1 MPVTFLDLIRAHAPQ
16 HIVARGIRY
25 YAEGRVRDLRVD
37 GEVTRARV
45 LGSRTY
51 ETRVEMNGT
60 AIRSSCSCDSFESFD
75 TCKHVV
81 AVLVAIE
88 RRRVRGEAL
97 TSWRDL
103 ASPLPQPIM
112 REEREVRYRVKLSKG
127 ANALVVVEA
136 LTPRKNGERV
146 VAMRDVPGL
155 RPSDRAL
162 VDVISSGVGWW
173 DAHATRVEHHRAAL
187 VLPLLAQTGRATV
200 TVDEDE
206 ETPLEWDAGPPWQ
219 LGLVCE
225 SKDGGLEARG
235 ELVRGQERV
244 ALHAPRVV
252 LGMGLVLLG
261 KSLAR
266 VEMPSF
272 AWARALREKSLR
284 VAKADVE
291 DFAEFA
297 ANAPVPIAMPAEL
310 RYTRVTAKPA
320 LVVRVASAARGVS
333 ADLAFEYEG
342 KRISDD
348 GPVIDRASKR
358 VWVRNPAAEKA
369 WLESVRAAGFK
380 VKGFE
385 VAITVAKLP
394 RAVRDLVQ
402 LGARVEGERG
412 ALFRV
417 ATRFSSRVS
426 SGIDW
431 LDLEAAAHF
440 DGEAV
445 ALPALLAAVRRGDQF
460 VTLGDGSLG
469 MLPEEW
475 LARIGLYGELGVAN
489 GDAIRFTRSQAAI
502 VHALLED
509 LPEVTADA
517 AVEKLRDAMRV
528 RPTEKSPPKAFV
540 GELRGY
546 QREGLG
552 WIAWLEKA
560 RLGGC
565 LADDMG
571 LGKTVQVLAHL
582 AGRRTGKPTLVVAPR
597 SVVFNWKN
605 EAARFAPKLRV
616 LEHVGTER
624 DVRAIAKADLVITT
638 YGTLRRDIEELAKV
652 TFDYAILDEAQAIKN
667 RLSISAKAAR
677 LLRADNRLALT
688 GTPIENHLHELGS
701 LFSFVE
707 PGLLDGPALERLD
720 DKGAS
725 RDALARVLRPFVLR
739 RTKAQV
745 APELPERVEQTRFVD
760 LDQKARAQYTQ
771 LRDHYRK
778 RILGTSSPTGGN
790 DVRMTILEAILR
802 LRQAACHPGLID
814 HAARGETSA
823 KLDALVADL
832 EEVTSS
838 GHKALVFSQFTSM
851 LSIVRDRLDAANMP
865 YEYLDGQ
872 TRDRQE
878 RIERFQDDGGPKVF
892 LISLKAGGVGLNLTA
907 AEYVF
912 LLDPWWNPA
921 VEAQAIDRAHRI
933 GQTRTVMAY
942 RIIARDTI
950 EERVLTLQDQKRALF
965 DSLFGEGAASVGAL
979 TTEDLDLLLS

>member
-1 MPVTFLDLIRAHAPQ
+1 MTFLDLIRMHAPQ
-16 HIVARGIRY
+16 PTLARGIRY
-25 YAEGRVRDLRVD
+25 YAEGRVRDLRID
-37 GEVTRARV
+37 GEVASARV
-45 LGSRTY
+45 LGSQLYT
-51 ETRVEMNGT
+51 TRVEMNGQT
-60 AIRSSCSCDSFESFD
+60 IRSSCSCGAFDSFEV
-75 TCKHVV
+75 CKHVV
-81 AVLVAIE
+81 ALLVAID
-88 RRRVRGEAL
+88 RRRARGEV

-103 ASPLPQPIM
+103 AAPVPEPM
-112 REEREVRYRVKLSKG
+112 REEREIAYRVRLSKG
-127 ANALVVVEA
+127 AHAVIIVEA
-136 LTPRKNGERV
+136 LTPRPKGGERV
-146 VAMRDVPGL
+146 VAMRDVPAM

-162 VDVISSGVGWW
+162 VDLVSTGKGWW
-173 DAHATRVEHHRAAL
+173 DAHGTRVEHHRAAL
-187 VLPLLAQTGRATV
+187 VLPLLAQTGRARV
-200 TVDEDE
+200 TVDDDE
-206 ETPLEWDAGPPWQ
+206 ETPLEWDAGPPWK

-225 SKDGGLEARG
+225 SKDAGLEARG
-235 ELVRGQERV
+235 ELVRGGERV
-244 ALHAPRVV
+244 AFDAPRVV
-252 LGMGLVLLG
+252 LGMGLVVLG
-261 KSLAR
+261 SMLAR

-272 AWARALREKSLR
+272 AWARALREKALR

-297 ANAPVPIAMPAEL
+297 ASAPVPIVVPEAL
-310 RYTRVTAKPA
+310 RYTRVAVKPA
-320 LVVRVASAARGVS
+320 LVVRVASSGPRSVS
-333 ADLAFEYEG
+333 AKATFEYDG
-342 KRISDD
+342 KRISED
-348 GPVIDRASKR
+348 GPVVDRATKR
-358 VWVRNPAAEKA
+358 VWSRDEEAEKA
-369 WLESVRAAGFK
+369 WLDAMREAGFK
-380 VKGFE
+380 LAGLE
-385 VAITVAKLP
+385 IAISTAKLP
-394 RAVRDLVQ
+394 RAVRDLMK

-412 ALFRV
+412 DLFRV

-440 DGEAV
+440 DGQAV

-475 LARIGLYGELGVAN
+475 LARIGLYGELGNAN
-489 GDAIRFTRSQAAI
+489 GDAIRFSRSQVAI
-502 VHALLED
+502 VNALLD
-509 LPEVTADA
+509 DMPEVTADK
-517 AVEKLRDAMRV
+517 AVEKLREAVRV
-528 RPTEKSPPKAFV
+528 RPAEKAPPKAFV

-552 WIAWLEKA
+552 WIAWLEAAK
-560 RLGGC
+560 LGGC

-582 AGRRTGKPTLVVAPR
+582 AGRRTKKPTLVVAPR
-597 SVVFNWKN
+597 SVVFNWRN

-616 LEHVGTER
+616 IEHVGTER
-624 DVRAIAKADLVITT
+624 SIAAIAKADLVITT
-638 YGTLRRDIEELAKV
+638 YGTLRRDIEALAKV
-652 TFDYAILDEAQAIKN
+652 SFDYAILDEAQAIKN
-667 RLSISAKAAR
+667 RMSISAKAAR
-677 LLRADNRLALT
+677 LLRADHRLALT
-688 GTPIENHLHELGS
+688 GTPVENHIYELGS

-707 PGLLDGPALERLD
+707 PGLLDGRALERLD

-745 APELPERVEQTRFVD
+745 APELPDRVEQTRFVD
-760 LDQKARAQYTQ
+760 LDEKARAQYTQ

-778 RILGTSSPTGGN
+778 RLLGKGS
-790 DVRMTILEAILR
+790 DDQMTILEAILR

-814 HAARGETSA
+814 HSARGETSA

-838 GHKALVFSQFTSM
+838 GHKALVFSQFTSL
-851 LSIVRDRLDAANMP
+851 LSIVRDRLDAANMS

-872 TRDRQE
+872 TRDRRE
-878 RIERFQDDGGPKVF
+878 RVERFQDDNGPKVF

-965 DSLFGEGAASVGAL
+965 DNLFGDGATSIGAL
-979 TTEDLDLLLS
+979 TPEDLDLLLS

>member
-1 MPVTFLDLIRAHAPQ
+1 MAVTLLEIIRMHAPQ
-16 HIVARGIRY
+16 AAIARGVRY
-25 YAEGRVRDLRVD
+25 YAEGRVRDLHLEGD
-37 GEVTRARV
+37 GASARV
-45 LGSRTY
+45 SGSRLYT
-51 ETRVEMNGT
+51 TRVTLVDNGG
-60 AIRSSCSCDSFESFD
+60 IRSSCTCGAFDSWEI
-75 TCKHVV
+75 CKHVV
-81 AVLVAIE
+81 AVLVAMD
-88 RRRVRGEAL
+88 RRRARAESVA
-97 TSWRDL
+97 SWRDL
-103 ASPLPQPIM
+103 AIPAPVM
-112 REEREVRYRVKLSKG
+112 ARAERHVRYRVRLTRG
-127 ANALVVVEA
+127 PRAHVVVEA
-136 LTPRKNGERV
+136 LTPRAKGGDKLVALREV
-146 VAMRDVPGL
+146 VML
-155 RPSDRAL
+155 RPSDRPL
-162 VDVISSGVGWW
+162 VDMISGSGWW
-173 DAHATRVEHHRAAL
+173 EGHGVSVDPARAL
-187 VLPLLAQTGRATV
+187 FVLPLLAQTGRATV

-206 ETPLEWDAGPPWQ
+206 ETPLEWDARPPWK

-235 ELVRGQERV
+235 ELVRGDERI
-244 ALHAPRVV
+244 ALDAPRVV
-252 LGMGLVLLG
+252 LGTGLVLLG
-261 KSLAR
+261 SSLSR

-272 AWARALREKSLR
+272 AWARALREKALH
-284 VAKADVE
+284 VAKTDVE

-297 ANAPVPIAMPAEL
+297 ANAPVPITMPAEL
-310 RYTRVTAKPA
+310 RYTRVAVKPV
-320 LVVRVASAARGVS
+320 LVVRVASAGRGVS
-333 ADLAFEYEG
+333 ADIAFEYDG
-342 KRISDD
+342 KRITEDG

-358 VWVRNPAAEKA
+358 VWVRNSQAEKA
-369 WLESVRAAGFK
+369 WIDAMRLAGFK
-380 VKGFE
+380 VKGFNI
-385 VAITVAKLP
+385 AITTFKLP
-394 RAVRDLVQ
+394 RAVRDLMR

-412 ALFRV
+412 AIFRL

-440 DGEAV
+440 EGQSV
-445 ALPALLAAVRRGDQF
+445 ALPALLAAVRRGDEF
-460 VTLGDGSLG
+460 VTLGDGTLG

-475 LARIGLYGELGVAN
+475 LARIGLYGELGDVN

-509 LPEVTADA
+509 LPEVTADE
-517 AVEKLRDAMRV
+517 AVEKLREAMRV
-528 RPTEKSPPKAFV
+528 RPSEKSPPKAFV
-540 GELRGY
+540 GELRPY

-552 WIAWLEKA
+552 WIAWLEDAK
-560 RLGGC
+560 LGGC

-582 AGRRTGKPTLVVAPR
+582 AGRRTKRPSLVVAPR

-616 LEHVGTER
+616 VEHVGTER
-624 DVRAIAKADLVITT
+624 DVSSLEDADLVITT
-638 YGTLRRDIEELAKV
+638 YGTLRRDIEALSKI

-667 RLSISAKAAR
+667 SKSISANAAR
-677 LLRADNRLALT
+677 LLRADHRLALT
-688 GTPIENHLHELGS
+688 GTPIENHLYELAS

-707 PGLLDGPALERLD
+707 PGLLDGPALARLD

-745 APELPERVEQTRFVD
+745 APELPDRVEQTRFVD
-760 LDQKARAQYTQ
+760 LDAKARAQYTQ

-778 RILGTSSPTGGN
+778 RILDTKGGEQP
-790 DVRMTILEAILR
+790 MAILEAILR

-814 HAARGETSA
+814 HSARGETSA

-838 GHKALVFSQFTSM
+838 GHKALVFSQFTSL
-851 LSIVRDRLDAANMP
+851 LSIVRERLDAANMR

-872 TRDRQE
+872 THDRRE
-878 RIERFQDDGGPKVF
+878 RVERFQDDGGPKIF

-942 RIIARDTI
+942 RIIARNTI

-979 TTEDLDLLLS
+979 THEDLDLLLS

>member
-1 MPVTFLDLIRAHAPQ
+1 M
-16 HIVARGIRY
+16 
-25 YAEGRVRDLRVD
+25 
-37 GEVTRARV
+37 
-45 LGSRTY
+45 Y
-51 ETRVEMNGT
+51 ETRVEMNGRS
-60 AIRSSCSCDSFESFD
+60 IRSSCSCDAFESFEM
-75 TCKHVV
+75 CKHVV
-81 AVLVAIE
+81 AVLVAID
-88 RRRVRGEAL
+88 RRRARGEAV

-103 ASPLPQPIM
+103 ATPMPMPM
-112 REEREVRYRVKLSKG
+112 VRPEREVKYRVRLSKG
-127 ANALVVVEA
+127 TNALILIEA
-136 LTPRKNGERV
+136 LTPRAKGGDRV
-146 VAMRDVPGL
+146 VAMREVPSL
-155 RPSDRAL
+155 KPSDRAL
-162 VDVISSGVGWW
+162 VDMISNGVGWW

-187 VLPLLAQTGRATV
+187 ALPLLAQTGRATV
-200 TVDEDE
+200 TVDEDA
-206 ETPLEWDAGPPWQ
+206 ETPLEWDAGPSWK

-235 ELVRGQERV
+235 ELVRGEERI
-244 ALHAPRVV
+244 ALDKPRVV
-252 LGMGLVLLG
+252 LGMGLVVLG
-261 KSLAR
+261 SSLAR

-297 ANAPVPIAMPAEL
+297 ATAPVPITVPEAL
-310 RYTRVTAKPA
+310 RYTRIVAKPS
-320 LVVRVASAARGVS
+320 LVVRIASAGPRSVNAGIS
-333 ADLAFEYEG
+333 FEYEG

-348 GPVIDRASKR
+348 DGPVVDRASKR
-358 VWVRNPAAEKA
+358 AWARDAAAEKA
-369 WLESVRAAGFK
+369 WLDAMRTAGFK
-380 VKGFE
+380 LTGRE
-385 VAITVAKLP
+385 IAISAAKLP
-394 RAVRDLVQ
+394 RAVRDLMK

-412 ALFRV
+412 DLFRV

-431 LDLEAAAHF
+431 LDLEAAADF
-440 DGEAV
+440 GGQSV
-445 ALPALLAAVRRGDQF
+445 ALPALLAAARRGDQF

-475 LARIGLYGELGVAN
+475 LARIGLYGELGDVK

-509 LPEVTADA
+509 LPEVQADE
-517 AVEKLRDAMRV
+517 AVEKLRAAIRV
-528 RPTEKSPPKAFV
+528 RPAEKAPPKAFV

-552 WIAWLEKA
+552 WIAWLEA
-560 RLGGC
+560 ASLGGC

-582 AGRRTGKPTLVVAPR
+582 AGRRTKKPTLVVAPR

-616 LEHVGTER
+616 LEHVGSDRNVANIE
-624 DVRAIAKADLVITT
+624 KADLVITT
-638 YGTLRRDIEELAKV
+638 YGTLRRDIEALSKV
-652 TFDYAILDEAQAIKN
+652 TFDYAILDEAQFIKN
-667 RLSISAKAAR
+667 GMSISAKAAR
-677 LLRADNRLALT
+677 LLRADHRLALT

-701 LFSFVE
+701 LFAFVE
-707 PGLLDGPALERLD
+707 PGLLGARALDRLD
-720 DKGAS
+720 DQGAS
-725 RDALARVLRPFVLR
+725 RNLLARVLRPFVLR

-760 LDQKARAQYTQ
+760 LDEKARAQYTQ

-778 RILGTSSPTGGN
+778 RLLREGETTQ
-790 DVRMTILEAILR
+790 MAILEAILR

-814 HAARGETSA
+814 HSARGETSA

-851 LSIVRDRLDAANMP
+851 LSIVRDRLDAAQMP

-872 TRDRQE
+872 TNNRGE
-878 RIERFQDDGGPKVF
+878 RIERFQSEDGPKVF

-965 DSLFGEGAASVGAL
+965 ESLFGEGSTSVGAL
-979 TTEDLDLLLS
+979 TPEDLDLLLS

>member
-1 MPVTFLDLIRAHAPQ
+1 MTVTFLDLLRMHAPQ
-16 HIVARGIRY
+16 PVLARGVRT
-25 YAEGRVRDLRVD
+25 YAEGRVRDLHVEGD
-37 GEVTRARV
+37 VARARV
-45 LGSRTY
+45 VGSQTY
-51 ETRVEMNGT
+51 ETRVEMNGL
-60 AIRSSCSCDSFESFD
+60 AIRSSCSCDGFES
-75 TCKHVV
+75 TCEHVV
-81 AVLVAIE
+81 AVLVAID
-88 RRRVRGEAL
+88 RRRARGEAL

-103 ASPLPQPIM
+103 AAPLPQPMM
-112 REEREVRYRVKLSKG
+112 RAEREVRYRVRLSKG
-127 ANALVVVEA
+127 ANALIIVEA
-136 LTPRKNGERV
+136 LATRASGVERV
-146 VAMRDVPGL
+146 VPMRDVPRM

-162 VDVISSGVGWW
+162 VDMISSGVGWW

-206 ETPLEWDAGPPWQ
+206 ETPLDWDAGPPWK

-225 SKDGGLEARG
+225 SKDAGLEARG
-235 ELVRGQERV
+235 ELVRGDQRV
-244 ALHAPRVV
+244 ALDAPRVV

-261 KSLAR
+261 SELAR

-272 AWARALREKSLR
+272 AWARALREKALR

-297 ANAPVPIAMPAEL
+297 ANAPVPIVMPKEL
-310 RYTRVTAKPA
+310 RYTRVAVKPV
-320 LVVRVASAARGVS
+320 LVVRVASNGRGVS
-333 ADLAFEYEG
+333 ADVVFDYEG

-348 GPVIDRASKR
+348 APVVDRATKR
-358 VWVRNPAAEKA
+358 AWVRDPAAEKA
-369 WLESVRAAGFK
+369 WLESVRSAGFK
-380 VKGFE
+380 VKGLE
-385 VAITVAKLP
+385 LAITVAKLP
-394 RAVRDLVQ
+394 RAVRDLMK

-475 LARIGLYGELGVAN
+475 LARIGLYGELGSAK
-489 GDAIRFTRSQAAI
+489 GDAIRFSRSQVAI
-502 VHALLED
+502 VNALLED
-509 LPEVTADA
+509 LPEIRTDA
-517 AVEKLRDAMRV
+517 AIEKLRAAIRV
-528 RPTEKSPPKAFV
+528 RPSEKSPPKAFV
-540 GELRGY
+540 GELRHY

-552 WIAWLEKA
+552 WIAWLESAK
-560 RLGGC
+560 LGGC

-616 LEHVGTER
+616 VEHVGTER
-624 DVRAIAKADLVITT
+624 DVGALAKADLVITT

-667 RLSISAKAAR
+667 RMSISAKAAR

-725 RDALARVLRPFVLR
+725 RDALARVLRPFVMR

-745 APELPERVEQTRFVD
+745 APELPDRVEQTRFVD
-760 LDQKARAQYTQ
+760 LDAKARAQYTQ

-778 RILGTSSPTGGN
+778 RILDSKSDETP
-790 DVRMTILEAILR
+790 MAILEAILR

-814 HAARGETSA
+814 HSARGEASA

-838 GHKALVFSQFTSM
+838 GHKALVFSQFTSL
-851 LSIVRDRLDAANMP
+851 LSIVRDRLDAANMS

-872 TRDRQE
+872 TRDRRE
-878 RIERFQDDGGPKVF
+878 RVERFQDDSGPKIF

-979 TTEDLDLLLS
+979 THEDLDLLLS